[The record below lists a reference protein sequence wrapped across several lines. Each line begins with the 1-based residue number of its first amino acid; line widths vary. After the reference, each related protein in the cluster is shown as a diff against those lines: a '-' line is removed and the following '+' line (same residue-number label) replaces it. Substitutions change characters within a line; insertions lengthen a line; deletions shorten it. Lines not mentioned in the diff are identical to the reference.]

1 MGRQSTLYGH
11 VWDGRALWLAGLMEN
26 FRPSTLTFAG
36 EGECSQLDSM
46 TSIPQKPPNEDS
58 KCLAKPLQV
67 PGKRQVSAW
76 QVPGMRT
83 AGAWHTL
90 QRASWSGARIHR
102 CRRADFSRLLG
113 VLNSE
118 KAASEVVLLKSQAEV
133 SNRLPVKKERHFPD
147 FLAMALP
154 FRCGGG
160 GDRRRLAACRCSE
173 KWFTGFR
180 LA

>member
-76 QVPGMRT
+76 QVPGD
-83 AGAWHTL
+83 AHG
-90 QRASWSGARIHR
+90 
-102 CRRADFSRLLG
+102 RRMAYPAKGLVEWRENPPLS
-113 VLNSE
+113 
-118 KAASEVVLLKSQAEV
+118 KS
-133 SNRLPVKKERHFPD
+133 
-147 FLAMALP
+147 
-154 FRCGGG
+154 
-160 GDRRRLAACRCSE
+160 
-173 KWFTGFR
+173 
-180 LA
+180 